1 MTHFFPIQPQCL
13 RVPQDQKSL
22 QPTFLLLLILIF
34 VSVKIFVKKKVRVY
48 LSLAILIW
56 RGYKS
61 FYFVTFG

>member
-34 VSVKIFVKKKVRVY
+34 VSVKIFVKKKSEGLFIFSY
-48 LSLAILIW
+48 THLEGL
-56 RGYKS
+56 
-61 FYFVTFG
+61 